1 VRRCEGVRRLWDAAA
16 VAVGR
21 PPVFAGDYASAPCCT
36 SFDGVL
42 YTTTEHAYQGLAR
55 HVDTFPFETG
65 QLQCFVVV
73 WPPPSADVR
82 RLGCALAYYKPNKEL
97 WRRMAYA
104 MVTRRSTSPD
114 LDSRTHPEPTLGS
127 SAKPRGGGPCWAA
140 RACRRRR
147 PTSARPMSL
156 LGT

>member
-1 VRRCEGVRRLWDAAA
+1 MRRCEGVRRLWDAAA

-21 PPVFAGDYASAPCCT
+21 PPLFAGDYASAPCCT

-82 RLGCALAYYKPNKEL
+82 RLGCALASSEVTAPAVGVSVCGDAGACAQPRL
-97 WRRMAYA
+97 WCC
-104 MVTRRSTSPD
+104 P
-114 LDSRTHPEPTLGS
+114 
-127 SAKPRGGGPCWAA
+127 
-140 RACRRRR
+140 
-147 PTSARPMSL
+147 
-156 LGT
+156 